1 MVRATLRI
9 TASRAAHRR
18 ATLAEADPSP
28 LPREFPG
35 VLSDSAFRP
44 RFRPSPAEQ
53 LQPDRGDLPRLPHD
67 RRRPPPA
74 GQEAFVTSAGA
85 IGRCADEERS
95 GVRPD
100 KTVTPRRR
108 RIG

>member
-18 ATLAEADPSP
+18 ATLAEADPSAP
-28 LPREFPG
+28 TRIPRCAERFGISSSFPAIACRAIAAR
-35 VLSDSAFRP
+35 SRQFA
-44 RFRPSPAEQ
+44 
-53 LQPDRGDLPRLPHD
+53 RLPHD

-85 IGRCADEERS
+85 IGRCADEERP